1 MVCRYWPLNR
11 MQGVPDVMCM
21 FHVIRNGDLP
31 LVGNSAEYRDDPEK
45 NFNPTYFER

>member
-1 MVCRYWPLNR
+1 

-45 NFNPTYFER
+45 ILILPILNAK